1 MSIEEGLVLIV
12 DDNEMNRKLAVALLK
27 PYGVKADVAESGVQ
41 ALEKIKSTPYDLIFM
56 DYLMP
61 EMDGAETTIHLR
73 GMDEAYFREVPIIAL
88 TADDREEVTDILLQ
102 AGMNGIL
109 RKPID
114 VSQLKMV
121 LEEWIPTALHGQKEC
136 VKKDAVDNIL
146 EDLAEF
152 QELRVAG
159 IDPGE
164 GIKNCGSR
172 DFYRSMLGDFY
183 RLIDL
188 KSVLLVK
195 SLATKEIRTYTI
207 EVHALKNCARLIGA
221 LELSE
226 DFANLEKLG
235 NSDNIEG
242 VKVGTKKV
250 LAMMQK
256 LKGVLKVYGDS
267 ENHPQREVSREK
279 ILECLH
285 AIEDAVEAFDIDS
298 VDAAAKELEG
308 YRLPE
313 SCKKSV
319 EMLKAY
325 IADVALEDIL
335 ETTRELIKKIE
346 EAE

>member
-27 PYGVKADVAESGVQ
+27 PYGVKADVAESGAQ

-121 LEEWIPTALHGQKEC
+121 LEEWIPTALHGKKEC
-136 VKKDAVDNIL
+136 VKKDAVDNTL

>member
-27 PYGVKADVAESGVQ
+27 PYGVKADVAESGAQ

-136 VKKDAVDNIL
+136 VKKDAVDNTL

-226 DFANLEKLG
+226 DFADLEKLG

-319 EMLKAY
+319 EMLIAY